1 MSLILINWGFIM
13 GYRNNWPTYVQE
25 KKKPSKGIT
34 ETVVSTAN
42 ICVGVKPTHELEEVF
57 AVISAKEDEV
67 IKKKMAY
74 RQLPIDQLLN
84 QLISFQR
91 SKDRAFSCQAKKAS
105 IELALERKRLS
116 NMKEKLLY
124 EVRRGRMTRE
134 TVESKMRVEN
144 RKALSF
150 FLARWANIFEV

>member
-1 MSLILINWGFIM
+1 ME
-13 GYRNNWPTYVQE
+13 YRNSWPTYVQE
-25 KKKPSKGIT
+25 KRKPVKGIT
-34 ETVVSTAN
+34 ETVVSTADT
-42 ICVGVKPTHELEEVF
+42 CTGGKSEGVYGYVSYVAYLAEV
-57 AVISAKEDEV
+57 DEV
-67 IKKKMAY
+67 RKKKMSM

-124 EVRRGRMTRE
+124 EVRKGRMTRE
-134 TVESKMRVEN
+134 AVESKMRVEN
-144 RKALSF
+144 RKAISL
-150 FLARWANIFEV
+150 FLARWVNLFEVVR

>member
-1 MSLILINWGFIM
+1 ME
-13 GYRNNWPTYVQE
+13 YKNNWPTYVQE
-25 KKKPSKGIT
+25 KHKPIKGIA

-42 ICVGVKPTHELEEVF
+42 ICVGVKPTHELDDF
-57 AVISAKEDEV
+57 FSVISARIDEV
-67 IKKKMAY
+67 RKEKIAM
-74 RQLPIDQLLN
+74 RNLPIDDVLK

-105 IELALERKRLS
+105 IELVKERARLS
-116 NMKEKLLY
+116 DMKGRLLY
-124 EVRRGRMTRE
+124 EVERGCMTR
-134 TVESKMRVEN
+134 TAVESKMRVEN